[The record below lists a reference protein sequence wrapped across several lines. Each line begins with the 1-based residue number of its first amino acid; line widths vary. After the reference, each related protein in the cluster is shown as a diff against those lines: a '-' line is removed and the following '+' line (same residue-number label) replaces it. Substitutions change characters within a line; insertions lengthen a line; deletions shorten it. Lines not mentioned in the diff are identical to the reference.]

1 VQARKLRRS
10 KNGDVRKIY
19 KETISEIT
27 NHQTKGEMKNT
38 TKEPALPV
46 VKKSVK
52 HIFTIPEIAQLNVDF
67 RLADKTVHSIETE
80 FDSIKASYK
89 AKTTEAESRKETIGT
104 SLDAGFE
111 MRIKECF
118 VVFRPADRKKDFHL
132 KESFTEPFA
141 LPPILTEEMTKDDFE
156 QDLLQAESAFESR
169 TDLPLWS
176 LDNDSGKIVV
186 GKLAGK
192 WFSAVRGNIGNHRL
206 EERLDSEQ
214 KCFKLRDV
222 AIETA
227 GGRVVA
233 WIETTLG
240 KEVAKGF
247 QLGIDKVLE
256 AERGKVE

>member
-1 VQARKLRRS
+1 
-10 KNGDVRKIY
+10 
-19 KETISEIT
+19 
-27 NHQTKGEMKNT
+27 MKNT

-104 SLDAGFE
+104 ALDAGFE
-111 MRIKECF
+111 MRIKECV

-132 KESFTEPFA
+132 KEVVTEA
-141 LPPILTEEMTKDDFE
+141 GNTVGLVPILTEEMTKDDFE

-214 KCFKLRDV
+214 KCFKLREV